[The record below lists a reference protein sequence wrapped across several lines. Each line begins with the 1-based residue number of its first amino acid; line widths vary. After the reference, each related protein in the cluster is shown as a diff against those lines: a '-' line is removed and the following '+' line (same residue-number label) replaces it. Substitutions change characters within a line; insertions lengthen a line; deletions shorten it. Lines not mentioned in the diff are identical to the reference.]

1 MTDQFLL
8 VEQFNFEVHEAI
20 EIHPLLASMVVIT
33 TQKVMAPAMQF
44 FQAVFEYLALWQ
56 QT

>member
-1 MTDQFLL
+1 MTDLFPL
-8 VEQFNFEVHEAI
+8 VEQFNFEVHEAK
-20 EIHPLLASMVVIT
+20 EIPLLGSMEVIT
-33 TQKVMAPAMQF
+33 TQKLMTPAMQF